1 MVAIPKKVADALPDV
16 DPDERPDYEAMPE
29 GHYLVKVVAN
39 DIEEAG
45 PNSKTGADMLA
56 LTMEVVQ
63 PREFSGRKVW
73 DRLSFSDR
81 ALWKLRSFFD
91 AVDYDFDSDVDEIQ
105 EDGTEFVVLLT
116 QTIQKAGK
124 GKGNLKND
132 VGEYLPADDENLDL
146 VED

>member
-16 DPDERPDYEAMPE
+16 DPDDRPDYEAMPE
-29 GHYLVKVVAN
+29 GHYLVKVIDN
-39 DIEEAG
+39 EIEEPG
-45 PNSKTGADMLA
+45 PSSKSGADMLA
-56 LTMEVVQ
+56 LTLEVVQ

-73 DRLSFSDR
+73 DRLSFSEK

-105 EDGTEFVVLLT
+105 DDEAEFVVYLRAT
-116 QTIQKAGK
+116 VQKQGK
-124 GKGNLKND
+124 NKGQLRNE

>member
-29 GHYLVKVVAN
+29 AHYLVKVVEN
-39 DIEEAG
+39 KIEEAG

-56 LTMEVVQ
+56 LTMEIIQ

-73 DRLSFSDR
+73 DRLSFSDK

-91 AVDYDFDSDVDEIQ
+91 AADYDFDSDVDEIQ
-105 EDGTEFVVLLT
+105 EDEAEFVIYLGTEV
-116 QTIQKAGK
+116 QKQGK
-124 GKGNLKND
+124 GKGNLRNT
-132 VGEYLPADDENLDL
+132 VGEYLPADDENMEL